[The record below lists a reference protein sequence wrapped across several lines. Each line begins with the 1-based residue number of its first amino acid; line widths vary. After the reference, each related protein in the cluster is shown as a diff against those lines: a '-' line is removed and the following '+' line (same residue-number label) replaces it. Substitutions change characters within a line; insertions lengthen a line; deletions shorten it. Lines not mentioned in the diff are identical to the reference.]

1 MNKETKYRLK
11 KDLPDGSKE
20 GDTYK
25 HKVGTDL
32 VYINETREQRMKIPY
47 FAVENNPDWF
57 EPIEDEIRV
66 VGIGKYQKSETFDSM
81 FSTNKEFS
89 NEKYPLIKQA
99 IENIINDKIS

>member
-11 KDLPDGSKE
+11 KDLPEIKAGSFFI
-20 GDTYK
+20 
-25 HKVGTDL
+25 L
-32 VYINETREQRMKIPY
+32 VENSDVYECGRESGKYTHLPTSY
-47 FAVENNPDWF
+47 VENNPDWF

-66 VGIGKYQKSETFDSM
+66 VGIWKYQKSETFDSM